1 MKYVTDIGILQR
13 HVSRHNHRNE
23 DEENSLSIDCMRI
36 AFEYEYPCIRSGE
49 NEPYPLGG
57 PQLSFYL
64 GEKKNHST
72 ISAAENRMK
81 RNGNLNVLLNM
92 NPSFNNSCSFSSA

>member
-36 AFEYEYPCIRSGE
+36 AFEYEYPCVRYGDNERYPFGE
-49 NEPYPLGG
+49 
-57 PQLSFYL
+57 PQLSFYRL
-64 GEKKNHST
+64 KKKNPST
-72 ISAAENRMK
+72 NSAAENGIK
-81 RNGNLNVLLNM
+81 RNRHWNALLNP
-92 NPSFNNSCSFSSA
+92 NLFQ

>member
-13 HVSRHNHRNE
+13 HVSRHNHRNQ

-36 AFEYEYPCIRSGE
+36 AFEYEYPCIRCGE
-49 NEPYPLGG
+49 NELYPLGE
-57 PQLSFYL
+57 PELSFYR
-64 GEKKNHST
+64 GRKKKIT
-72 ISAAENRMK
+72 ISAAENGIK

-92 NPSFNNSCSFSSA
+92 NPSQ

>member
-36 AFEYEYPCIRSGE
+36 AFEYEYPCVRYGDNERYPFGE
-49 NEPYPLGG
+49 
-57 PQLSFYL
+57 PQLSFYRL
-64 GEKKNHST
+64 KKKKSQHQLCCWEWNQ
-72 ISAAENRMK
+72 K
-81 RNGNLNVLLNM
+81 K
-92 NPSFNNSCSFSSA
+92 

>member
-36 AFEYEYPCIRSGE
+36 AFEYEYPCLKLDLNFMLIYKYSG
-49 NEPYPLGG
+49 
-57 PQLSFYL
+57 
-64 GEKKNHST
+64 
-72 ISAAENRMK
+72 
-81 RNGNLNVLLNM
+81 V
-92 NPSFNNSCSFSSA
+92 